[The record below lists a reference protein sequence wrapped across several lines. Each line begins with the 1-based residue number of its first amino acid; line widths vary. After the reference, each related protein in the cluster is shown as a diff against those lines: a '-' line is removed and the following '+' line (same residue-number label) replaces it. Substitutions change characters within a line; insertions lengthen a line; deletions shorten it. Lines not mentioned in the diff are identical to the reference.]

1 MALIFALIY
10 SYELYFSIG
19 VDYKI
24 KCKVDI
30 KTIEIRA

>member
-19 VDYKI
+19 VNYKI
-24 KCKVDI
+24 KCKIDI
-30 KTIEIRA
+30 KTIKM